1 MDGDT
6 EYAVHC
12 LAVDI
17 HLCMDDW
24 LQLYIQKHEL
34 EEDSFWNKLFYNL

>member
-6 EYAVHC
+6 EYVEHC

-24 LQLYIQKHEL
+24 LQLCIQNNEHK
-34 EEDSFWNKLFYNL
+34 EDSFWNKIF